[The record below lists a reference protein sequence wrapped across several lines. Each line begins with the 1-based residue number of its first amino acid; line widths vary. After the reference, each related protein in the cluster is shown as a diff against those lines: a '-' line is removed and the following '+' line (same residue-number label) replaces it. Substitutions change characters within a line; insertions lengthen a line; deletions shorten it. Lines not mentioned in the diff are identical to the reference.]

1 MREMSLAQNH
11 SHVGHYL
18 YPNGA
23 PNGGL
28 GVLSRGRTP
37 TQSGQQLPESEQS
50 LDDDPRSK
58 HFRELFARAE
68 AKIEALFGDGP
79 AKFGED
85 AGELGR
91 AGAQGPGEDVEA
103 ENTKAKASVK
113 KAARAIDEEDYD
125 DSEEEEDIATSS
137 SPLKGKGASS
147 KPIQRVP
154 SPAKI
159 PGIPPSPALTSIQ
172 GPTSQWQGKSTD
184 YVRKRLEE
192 DKKSAEDAAKRSFA
206 TYFYPLDNDR
216 DTMLEQQRLEESDRQ
231 VDVEMSGQGHGN
243 TNSATEG
250 TLSQANLGTSSLVL
264 KHLIARIDA
273 KRDQV
278 LASDQELRNL
288 MIEVKKNRSKW
299 ANEDKVGQEELYE
312 AADKV
317 LSEIKA
323 QTEHSQPFLQR
334 VNKREAPDYYQGT
347 VNSISR
353 SKSESLRI
361 TPSHQTSNG
370 FEHHDEEA

>member
-1 MREMSLAQNH
+1 MSSLGGH
-11 SHVGHYL
+11 SHPAQTYSHGGAGNHL
-18 YPNGA
+18 YPNG
-23 PNGGL
+23 
-28 GVLSRGRTP
+28 VLSVPSRSRTP
-37 TQSGQQLPESEQS
+37 NPSSSQSGQQLPESEQG

-58 HFRELFARAE
+58 LFRELFTRSEAR
-68 AKIEALFGDGP
+68 IEALFGDGP
-79 AKFGED
+79 VDLGED
-85 AGELGR
+85 SGELGKY
-91 AGAQGPGEDVEA
+91 GAQDVDDDA
-103 ENTKAKASVK
+103 ETEKTKAKMQTKMQTK

-137 SPLKGKGASS
+137 SPLKGKGISS
-147 KPIQRVP
+147 KPVQRVP
-154 SPAKI
+154 SPTKI
-159 PGIPPSPALTSIQ
+159 PAIPPSPALTSIQ

-231 VDVEMSGQGHGN
+231 VDVEMSGQAHGN
-243 TNSATEG
+243 TNQATEG

-334 VNKREAPDYYQGT
+334 VNKREAPDYYQGM
-347 VNSISR
+347 VHSV
-353 SKSESLRI
+353 
-361 TPSHQTSNG
+361 G
-370 FEHHDEEA
+370 